1 MRKNHNYLIFQYISA
16 LTNKPILKRLINRLS
31 VNNKI
36 NIILD
41 LEDSIQDVRNETN
54 NIVLKSEARNNL
66 KNLLQDKI
74 DINIG
79 IRINQ
84 INTYDFR
91 KDIEFLEENI
101 FFKWEYIVLPK
112 VENLIDIQEYLKY
125 LKKIQYNELIICIES
140 QKGFINLKE
149 ILSINLK
156 SISKIQF
163 GHFDFFLDKGI
174 FPIPNQDN
182 FIFWEYCNKII
193 SETEMYGYTYLHSPV
208 SKLESNFVLSVS
220 NYLSSKCKNKF
231 GIATVSINQSKILY
245 KTNIEDAKPLKIKK
259 EHNRDKRLY
268 ALQIIKYFETSKK
281 KSFGFMCNLKDKCF
295 IPPQEYFSAI
305 KYLSSK

>member
-1 MRKNHNYLIFQYISA
+1 MIKNHNHLIFQYISA
-16 LTNKPILKRLINRLS
+16 LISKPILERFINRLS
-31 VNNKI
+31 INNKI

-41 LEDSIQDVRNETN
+41 LEDSIQDVRNKKN

-66 KNLLQDKI
+66 KNLLQDKV

-84 INTYDFR
+84 INTDEFR
-91 KDIEFLEENI
+91 KDIEFLEENV

-112 VENLIDIQEYLKY
+112 VEKLNDIQEYLKY

-140 QKGFINLKE
+140 EKGFNNLKK
-149 ILSINLK
+149 ILSTNLK
-156 SISKIQF
+156 GISKIQF

-193 SETEMYGYTYLHSPV
+193 SETEMYGYTYLHSPIN
-208 SKLESNFVLSVS
+208 KLESNFVLSIL
-220 NYLSSKCKNKF
+220 NYLSNICKNEF
-231 GIATVSINQSKILY
+231 GFATVSIGQSKILY
-245 KTNIEDAKPLKIKK
+245 ENTIEETKPLRIKK
-259 EHNRDKRLY
+259 EHRDKKPY
-268 ALQIIKYFETSKK
+268 AIQIINYFETSKK
-281 KSFGFMCNLKDKCF
+281 KGFSFMYNSKGKSF